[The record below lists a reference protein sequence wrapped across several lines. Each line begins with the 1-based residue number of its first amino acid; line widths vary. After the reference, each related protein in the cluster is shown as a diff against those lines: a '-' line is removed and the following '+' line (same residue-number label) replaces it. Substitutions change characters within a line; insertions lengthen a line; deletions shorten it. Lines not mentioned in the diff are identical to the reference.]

1 MTRKLLM
8 TVAIVAIA
16 LAPSIGIGT
25 AQARGFGGGFGGGGF
40 HGGGV
45 GGRGFYGGGFGG
57 RGFYGGYGRGFYGG
71 YIRAIMDMAIPHTV
85 TTATDRVQLAAWNGA
100 GLERSQSPA
109 YRRGFGYLMPQ
120 ISSSRLDRALANPFP
135 R

>member
-40 HGGGV
+40 HGGG
-45 GGRGFYGGGFGG
+45 FGG
-57 RGFYGGYGRGFYGG
+57 RGFYGGYGRGFTPGMVAF
-71 YIRAIMDMAIPHTV
+71 IRVTMDTEIPHIV
-85 TTATDRVQLAAWNGA
+85 TTAIDRVQLTAGNGA
-100 GLERSQSPA
+100 GLEQSQSPA
-109 YRRGFGYLMPQ
+109 YRRGSGYLLPQ
-120 ISSSRLDRALANPFP
+120 IRRGDIARPWKRP
-135 R
+135 